1 MSLRSNYHATKTLF
15 CGLAVS
21 SSITA
26 LEFPRVHAW
35 FVRSAEALTTH
46 PFSHLRYLM
55 CGSNEEAMISL
66 IPHLDALE
74 ILDLTTWGHPSQL
87 LLHIARLTNLQELI
101 IRLVCLPGQEG
112 AEFIAEQMLE
122 IGRHCKKLIRLHLED
137 PVNENDPIAHS
148 TIDDK
153 QMDQLLS
160 TMPQLQHLYL
170 KFGNG
175 GMSMDVWT
183 VIGRRFRDLR
193 SVSIGGRWALAL
205 ALSGV
210 EDECL
215 FPQLQVFQV
224 DDIAN
229 LYYYPSW
236 DYTPSSAEFIKI
248 IHQHVP
254 RLITLSCRCIKFV
267 HQCAEIWPGQSPIVS
282 GVRLVNRNANL
293 NTFLPW
299 RDRLD
304 LEHSAYANV
313 VI

>member
-55 CGSNEEAMISL
+55 CGSDEEAMISL

-101 IRLVCLPGQEG
+101 IRLVCLPGHDG
-112 AEFIAEQMLE
+112 AVFIAEQMLE
-122 IGRHCKKLIRLHLED
+122 IGRRCNKLIRLHLED
-137 PVNENDPIAHS
+137 PVNDDDPVAHS
-148 TIDDK
+148 DIDDE

-160 TMPQLQHLYL
+160 TMPQLQHLCL
-170 KFGNG
+170 KFGTG
-175 GMSMDVWT
+175 ELTVDVWT
-183 VIGRRFRDLR
+183 VIGRRCRDLR
-193 SVSIGGRWALAL
+193 SVSIAGQSPLAM
-205 ALSGV
+205 ALSEV
-210 EDECL
+210 EEECL
-215 FPQLQVFQV
+215 FPRLQILEV
-224 DDIAN
+224 DYIEN
-229 LYYYPSW
+229 LYYYALRDHSP
-236 DYTPSSAEFIKI
+236 PPAGFIKI
-248 IHQHVP
+248 IHQHAP
-254 RLITLSCRCIKFV
+254 RLKALSCPYIQSYP
-267 HQCAEIWPGQSPIVS
+267 HQCTEIWPGQCPIVS
-282 GVRLVNRNANL
+282 SVRLVDRNANL
-293 NTFLPW
+293 NTFLPQA
-299 RDRLD
+299 D
-304 LEHSAYANV
+304 LEHSVYANV